1 MSERIDRDEVA
12 RTNVVADAREIRFPR
27 YRLTVLDG
35 PDKDRAIDGGAAEL
49 AIGTATANAVILS
62 DPAVSRYHIAI
73 SPTPRGHLVRDL
85 GSTNGTMINGVVI
98 ERAYLAPG
106 AIISIGQSR
115 LRFDALG
122 GEERAA
128 LSSDPRWGRALGT
141 SAAMRRIF
149 AVLPRLAESD
159 ATILLEGE
167 TGTGKG
173 LLAEAIHEASPR
185 ARGPFVVLDCGSIP
199 PTLIESELF
208 GHDKGSFT
216 GATAARI
223 GGFEAARGGTVF
235 LDEIGE
241 LPLDMQPK
249 LLRAIEDRVVKRVGG
264 NEPIRLDIRIVAAT
278 NRDLRTEINQG
289 RFRSDLYYRLNTF
302 RLRIPPLRERRDDI
316 ALLVTHFYR
325 QLSPGPGP
333 GPRPDGG
340 FAASGADAPPAEL
353 LAELA
358 RHDWPGNVRELR
370 AAVERAV
377 LLGDPAVWR
386 ALSGDGEDAGDAG
399 EAEGSAAPAPTADDP
414 LADGASFRA
423 AKERAVAAWERG
435 YVRALI
441 ARHDGNL
448 SRAARAVRMDR
459 NHLRELL
466 RRHRISADDT

>member
-1 MSERIDRDEVA
+1 MTERADGDGIDHTTA
-12 RTNVVADAREIRFPR
+12 VADAREIAFPR
-27 YRLTVLDG
+27 YRLTVIEG
-35 PDKDRAIDGGAAEL
+35 PDRELSIDGGGSEL
-49 AIGTATANAVILS
+49 AIGTAAANAVVLT
-62 DPAVSRYHIAI
+62 DTAVSRHHVAI
-73 SPTPRGHLVRDL
+73 TPAPRGHLVRDL
-85 GSTNGTMINGVVI
+85 GSTNGTAINGVAI

-106 AIISIGQSR
+106 AVIAIGQSR

-122 GEERAA
+122 GEDRAQ
-128 LSSDPRWGRALGT
+128 LSSDPRWGRALGA
-141 SAAMRRIF
+141 SEAMRRLF

-185 ARGPFVVLDCGSIP
+185 AGGPFVVLDCGSIP

-208 GHDKGSFT
+208 GHEKGSFT

-249 LLRAIEDRVVKRVGG
+249 LLRAIEDRVVKRIGG
-264 NEPIRLDIRIVAAT
+264 NEAVRLDIRIVAAT
-278 NRDLRTEINQG
+278 NRDLRAEINQG

-316 ALLVTHFYR
+316 ALLVAHFYR
-325 QLSPGPGP
+325 QLGPGGEP
-333 GPRPDGG
+333 
-340 FAASGADAPPAEL
+340 PPAEL
-353 LAELA
+353 LADLV

-377 LLGDPAVWR
+377 LLGDPAVWS
-386 ALSGDGEDAGDAG
+386 ALSGDEP
-399 EAEGSAAPAPTADDP
+399 APAPAVDAGRFD
-414 LADGASFRA
+414 DGASFRA
-423 AKERAVAAWERG
+423 AKERAVAAWERD
-435 YVRALI
+435 YVRSLI

-466 RRHRISADDT
+466 RRHRITADEG

>member
-1 MSERIDRDEVA
+1 MSDRIDGSAGRGQAPPVDRDRDDIA
-12 RTNVVADAREIRFPR
+12 RTHVVADARELRFPR
-27 YRLTVLDG
+27 FRLTVIDG

-49 AIGTATANAVILS
+49 AIGTAPANAVILS

-73 SPTPRGHLVRDL
+73 TPTPRGHLVRDL
-85 GSTNGTMINGVVI
+85 GSTNGTMINGVGI

-106 AIISIGQSR
+106 AVIAIGQSR

-128 LSSDPRWGRALGT
+128 LSSDARWGRALGA
-141 SAAMRRIF
+141 SEAMRRIF

-173 LLAEAIHEASPR
+173 LLAEAIHDASPR
-185 ARGPFVVLDCGSIP
+185 AGGPFVVLDCGSIP

-208 GHDKGSFT
+208 GHEKGSFT
-216 GATAARI
+216 GATAARV

-264 NEPIRLDIRIVAAT
+264 NEAIKLDIRIVAAT

-289 RFRSDLYYRLNTF
+289 RFRSDLFYRLNTF
-302 RLRIPPLRERRDDI
+302 RLRIPPLRERRDDV
-316 ALLVTHFYR
+316 ALLVAHFYR
-325 QLSPGPGP
+325 QLSPG
-333 GPRPDGG
+333 D
-340 FAASGADAPPAEL
+340 AAPPAEL

-386 ALSGDGEDAGDAG
+386 ALSGDGDPGD
-399 EAEGSAAPAPTADDP
+399 APAPTSEEQ
-414 LADGASFRA
+414 LSDGTSFRA

>member
-1 MSERIDRDEVA
+1 MTDSTDRDGILHTTA
-12 RTNVVADAREIRFPR
+12 VADARELRFPR
-27 YRLTVLDG
+27 YRLTVIEG
-35 PDKDRAIDGGAAEL
+35 PDRDAAIDGGEAEL
-49 AIGTATANAVILS
+49 SIGSAPANALILTDS
-62 DPAVSRYHIAI
+62 AVSRHHVAI
-73 SPTPRGHLVRDL
+73 TPTPRGHLVRDL
-85 GSTNGTMINGVVI
+85 GSTNGTAINGVVV

-106 AIISIGQSR
+106 AVIAIGQSR
-115 LRFDALG
+115 LRFDAIG

-128 LSSDPRWGRALGT
+128 LSSDARWGRALGA
-141 SAAMRRIF
+141 SEAMRRIF
-149 AVLPRLAESD
+149 AVLPRLADSD

-173 LLAEAIHEASPR
+173 LLAEAIHDASPR
-185 ARGPFVVLDCGSIP
+185 AGGPFIVLDCGAIP

-208 GHDKGSFT
+208 GHEKGAFT
-216 GATAARI
+216 GASSARI
-223 GGFEAARGGTVF
+223 GGFEAARGGSVF

-264 NEPIRLDIRIVAAT
+264 NEPIRLDIRVIAAT
-278 NRDLRTEINQG
+278 NRDLRSEINQG

-302 RLRIPPLRERRDDI
+302 RLRIPPLRERREDI
-316 ALLVTHFYR
+316 ALLVAHFYR
-325 QLSPGPGP
+325 QLSPAGEP
-333 GPRPDGG
+333 
-340 FAASGADAPPAEL
+340 PPAEL
-353 LAELA
+353 LSELA

-386 ALSGDGEDAGDAG
+386 ALTDD
-399 EAEGSAAPAPTADDP
+399 APASSE
-414 LADGASFRA
+414 DGRFVDGTSFRA
-423 AKERAVAAWERG
+423 AKERAVAAWERE
-435 YVRALI
+435 YVRSLI

-466 RRHRISADDT
+466 RRHKITADDS

>member
-1 MSERIDRDEVA
+1 MSEPSDHDEVA
-12 RTNVVADAREIRFPR
+12 RTNVVTDARELRFPR

-35 PDKDRAIDGGAAEL
+35 PDKDRAFDGGAAEL
-49 AIGTATANAVILS
+49 AIGTAAANAVILT

-73 SPTPRGHLVRDL
+73 TPTPRGHLVRDL
-85 GSTNGTMINGVVI
+85 GSTNGTMINGVAI

-106 AIISIGQSR
+106 AVIALGQSR
-115 LRFDALG
+115 LRFEALG

-128 LSSDPRWGRALGT
+128 LSSDARWGRALGA
-141 SAAMRRIF
+141 SEAMRRIF

-185 ARGPFVVLDCGSIP
+185 AGGPFVVLDCGSIP

-208 GHDKGSFT
+208 GHEKGAFT
-216 GATAARI
+216 GATAARV

-264 NEPIRLDIRIVAAT
+264 NEAIRLDIRIVAAT

-302 RLRIPPLRERRDDI
+302 RLRIPPLRERRDDL
-316 ALLVTHFYR
+316 ALLVAHFYR
-325 QLSPGPGP
+325 QLSPG
-333 GPRPDGG
+333 DG
-340 FAASGADAPPAEL
+340 APPAEL
-353 LAELA
+353 IAELA

-386 ALSGDGEDAGDAG
+386 ALSGDAEAGDA
-399 EAEGSAAPAPTADDP
+399 PVQTPDV
-414 LADGASFRA
+414 LVADGTSFRA
-423 AKERAVAAWERG
+423 AKEAAVAAWERG
-435 YVRALI
+435 YVRTLI

-466 RRHRISADDT
+466 RRHRITADDT

>member
-1 MSERIDRDEVA
+1 MSEPTDGDGSDHTTA
-12 RTNVVADAREIRFPR
+12 VADGREIRFPR
-27 YRLTVLDG
+27 YRLTVIEG
-35 PDKDRAIDGGAAEL
+35 PDRELSIDGGGSEL
-49 AIGTATANAVILS
+49 AIGTAAANAVVLTDTS
-62 DPAVSRYHIAI
+62 VSRHHIAI
-73 SPTPRGHLVRDL
+73 TPAPRGHLVRDL
-85 GSTNGTMINGVVI
+85 GSTNGTTINGVAI

-106 AIISIGQSR
+106 AVIAIGQSR

-122 GEERAA
+122 GEDRAQ
-128 LSSDPRWGRALGT
+128 LSSDSRWGRALGA
-141 SAAMRRIF
+141 SEAMRRIF

-185 ARGPFVVLDCGSIP
+185 AEGPFVVLDCGSIP

-208 GHDKGSFT
+208 GHDKGAFT
-216 GATAARI
+216 GAAAARV
-223 GGFEAARGGTVF
+223 GGFEAAHGGTVF

-249 LLRAIEDRVVKRVGG
+249 LLRAIEDRVVKRIGG
-264 NEPIRLDIRIVAAT
+264 NDPVRLDIRIVAAT
-278 NRDLRTEINQG
+278 NRDLRSEINQG
-289 RFRSDLYYRLNTF
+289 RFRSDLYYRLNTV

-316 ALLVTHFYR
+316 ALLVAHFYR
-325 QLSPGPGP
+325 QLGPG
-333 GPRPDGG
+333 GD
-340 FAASGADAPPAEL
+340 PPADL
-353 LAELA
+353 LADLV

-377 LLGDPAVWR
+377 LLGDPAVWS
-386 ALSGDGEDAGDAG
+386 ALSGD
-399 EAEGSAAPAPTADDP
+399 APAPPPAEAGQ
-414 LADGASFRA
+414 LDGTTSFRA
-423 AKERAVAAWERG
+423 AKERAVAAWERD
-435 YVRALI
+435 YVRSLI

-466 RRHRISADDT
+466 RRHRITADLG

>member
-1 MSERIDRDEVA
+1 MTERADQTGVA
-12 RTNVVADAREIRFPR
+12 TTAVASPPEMRFPR
-27 YRLTVLDG
+27 YRLTVIDG
-35 PDKDRAIDGGAAEL
+35 PDRELAIDGGGAEL
-49 AIGTATANAVILS
+49 GIGTAPANTLILS
-62 DPAVSRYHIAI
+62 DPAVSRHHIAI
-73 SPTPRGHLVRDL
+73 SPSPRGHLIRDL
-85 GSTNGTMINGVVI
+85 GSTNGTAINGVTV
-98 ERAYLAPG
+98 ERGYLAPG
-106 AIISIGQSR
+106 AVIAIGRSR
-115 LRFDALG
+115 LRFDVLG
-122 GEERAA
+122 GEDRAA
-128 LSSDPRWGRALGT
+128 LSSDIRWGRALGT
-141 SAAMRRIF
+141 SEAMRRIF

-159 ATILLEGE
+159 STVLLEGE

-185 ARGPFVVLDCGSIP
+185 AAGPFIVLDCGAIP

-208 GHDKGSFT
+208 GHEKGAFT
-216 GATAARI
+216 GAVARI

-235 LDEIGE
+235 LDEVGE

-249 LLRAIEDRVVKRVGG
+249 LLRALEDRVVKRVGG
-264 NEPIRLDIRIVAAT
+264 NEAVRLDIRIVAAT
-278 NRDLRTEINQG
+278 NRDLRAEINQG

-316 ALLVTHFYR
+316 ALLVAHFYH
-325 QLSPGPGP
+325 QLSPGGE
-333 GPRPDGG
+333 
-340 FAASGADAPPAEL
+340 PPAEL
-353 LAELA
+353 LAELT

-386 ALSGDGEDAGDAG
+386 ALTDD
-399 EAEGSAAPAPTADDP
+399 APAPAADDRFV
-414 LADGASFRA
+414 DGTSFRA
-423 AKERAVAAWERG
+423 AKERAVSAWERD

-466 RRHRISADDT
+466 RRHRITADDT